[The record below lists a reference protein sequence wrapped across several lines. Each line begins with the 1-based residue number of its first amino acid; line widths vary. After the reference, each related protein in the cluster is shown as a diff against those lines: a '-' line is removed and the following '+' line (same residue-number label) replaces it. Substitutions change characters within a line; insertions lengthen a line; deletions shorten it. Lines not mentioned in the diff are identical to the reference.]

1 MLDVKKEKNLI
12 FKKKMFLIGII
23 AAIVA
28 LDQWSKWKIKTSY
41 DLYHSEPI
49 VQDFFHFTYVTNDG
63 MAFGLSFPGGKQVLL
78 FVTLALTGV
87 IIWMLWKEKNSH
99 NLIRYGLSF
108 ILAGAI
114 GNMIDR
120 VLYGKVVDFLDIMV
134 GDFHWYIFNVADS
147 AVTTGMILFILH
159 TILIGEK
166 KPITSE

>member
-1 MLDVKKEKNLI
+1 
-12 FKKKMFLIGII
+12 MFLIGII

-49 VQDFFHFTYVTNDG
+49 IQNFFHFTYVTNDG